1 MKISVNIARTIV
13 REISNTIH
21 QNVNLMDDSGCII
34 ASTNPARIGTF
45 HVGAQKII
53 EEQLEYLT
61 INTDEE
67 YEGAKLGINMP
78 IYFGGEI
85 VGVLGISGEW
95 NQIKPYIDLI
105 RKTSETLLM
114 NFYLQKREDEVQ
126 KEQKQYMYNLLSE
139 NVERLPKDFISMGK
153 LVGIDL
159 SVARRCVCIS
169 LKQDSGDC
177 GGEKPQVYLDQ
188 MEQILNQLWGYSEQS
203 LFYREINQLTIFMPV
218 DKKKMIER
226 LIEQLAERVK
236 LPDGMYLKAGVDE
249 QAFAGM
255 ELRQG
260 KNRAQKSL
268 NSAMASSKRNVVYY
282 HELTFGVFVS
292 EITNESKREYVE
304 KIFSGVEESE
314 IPHWME
320 LLETFYSC
328 EGSITRTAEKMFIHK
343 NTLQYQLKKLMSITG
358 YDPRSI
364 SNAAIYQNA
373 LWFWKELK

>member
-1 MKISVNIARTIV
+1 MKISVEIARTIV

-34 ASTNPARIGTF
+34 ASTNPARTGTF

-114 NFYLQKREDEVQ
+114 NFYLQKREDEIQ
-126 KEQKQYMYNLLSE
+126 KEQNQYMYDLLSG
-139 NVERLPKDFISMGK
+139 NVEPLPKDFISMGK
-153 LVGIDL
+153 LIGIDL

-169 LKQDSGDC
+169 LKWDSSDA
-177 GGEKPQVYLDQ
+177 KPHMFLNQ
-188 MEQILNQLWGYSEQS
+188 MEQILKQLWDYPEQS
-203 LFYREINQLTIFMPV
+203 LFYRETDQVSIFLPV
-218 DKKKMIER
+218 EKDEVIER
-226 LIEQLAERVK
+226 LIGQLAERLK
-236 LPDGMYLKAGVDE
+236 LPDSVYLKAGVDD
-249 QAFAGM
+249 QAFDGM
-255 ELRQG
+255 GLRKG
-260 KNRAQKSL
+260 KVRAEKSL
-268 NSAMASSKRNVVYY
+268 KAAMASPQKDVFYY
-282 HELTFGVFVS
+282 HELTIGVFIS
-292 EITNESKREYVE
+292 EIPDHSKQEYV
-304 KIFSGVEESE
+304 KRIFTGVEEAE
-314 IPHWME
+314 IQHWME
-320 LLETFYSC
+320 MLEVFYSC

-343 NTLQYQLKKLMSITG
+343 NTLQYQLKKLMAATG
-358 YDPRSI
+358 YDPRSL

-373 LWFWKELK
+373 LWFWKELH

>member
-1 MKISVNIARTIV
+1 MKISVDIARTIV

-34 ASTNPARIGTF
+34 ASTNPARTGTF

-95 NQIKPYIDLI
+95 NQIKPYIELI

-114 NFYLQKREDEVQ
+114 NFYLQKKGNGIQ
-126 KEQKQYMYNLLSE
+126 KEQNQYMYELLYE
-139 NVERLPKDFISMGK
+139 NAERLPKDFVYMGK

-159 SVARRCVCIS
+159 SVPRRCVCIS
-169 LKQDSGDC
+169 LKRDGSD
-177 GGEKPQVYLDQ
+177 EKPHVFMNQIGQV
-188 MEQILNQLWGYSEQS
+188 MEQFWEYPEQS
-203 LFYREINQLTIFMPV
+203 LFYQEADQAFVFLPIERNEL
-218 DKKKMIER
+218 IER
-226 LIEQLAERVK
+226 LIGQVAERLK
-236 LPDGMYLKAGVDE
+236 LPDGMCLKAGVDD
-249 QAFAGM
+249 QAFDGM
-255 ELRQG
+255 ELRRG
-260 KNRAQKSL
+260 KERAEKSL
-268 NSAMASSKRNVVYY
+268 KAAMASRYKDVCYY
-282 HELTFGVFVS
+282 NELTIGVFIS
-292 EITNESKREYVE
+292 EIPDKSKQEYV
-304 KIFSGVEESE
+304 KRIFTGVEEAE

-320 LLETFYSC
+320 LLEVFYSC

-343 NTLQYQLKKLMSITG
+343 NTLQYQLKKLMSVTG

-373 LWFWKELK
+373 LWFWKELH